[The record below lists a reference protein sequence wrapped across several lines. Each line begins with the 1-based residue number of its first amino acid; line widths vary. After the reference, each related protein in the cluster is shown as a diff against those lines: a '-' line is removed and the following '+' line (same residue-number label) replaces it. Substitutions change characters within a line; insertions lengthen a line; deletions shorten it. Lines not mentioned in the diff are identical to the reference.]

1 MPILEKDIE
10 KAIVKKAK
18 AMGCLAL
25 KINGL
30 GQRSWPDR
38 LFIRPDG
45 HVIWIEVKRPGGV
58 LSEGQKAMIDDLRE
72 HKQSV
77 FVCYSVEDALALL
90 QQSRGTT

>member
-1 MPILEKDIE
+1 MSVLEKDIE

-18 AMGCLAL
+18 ALGCLAL

-45 HVIWIEVKRPGGV
+45 QVIWIEIKRPGGV
-58 LSEGQKAMIDDLRE
+58 LSEGQKAMIDELKL
-72 HKQSV
+72 HNQIV
-77 FVCYSVEDALALL
+77 YTCYSVDEAMLALKY
-90 QQSRGTT
+90 SRNTP

>member
-1 MPILEKDIE
+1 MPVLEKDIE

-45 HVIWIEVKRPGGV
+45 HVIWIEVKRPDGV
-58 LSEGQKAMIDDLRE
+58 LSEGQKAMIEELRE
-72 HKQSV
+72 HKQNV
-77 FVCYSVEDALALL
+77 FVCYSVDEAVTVL
-90 QQSRGTT
+90 QQSKRSS

>member
-1 MPILEKDIE
+1 MPVLEKDIE

-18 AMGCLAL
+18 ALGCLAL

-45 HVIWIEVKRPGGV
+45 VVIWMEIKRPGGI
-58 LSEGQKAMIDDLRE
+58 LSEGQKAMIDELKT
-72 HKQSV
+72 HNQYV
-77 FVCYSVEDALALL
+77 VVCYSVEEAML
-90 QQSRGTT
+90 SINYPKCTP